1 MQQDDEN
8 AMPALDTLVMYGS
21 LMRTFIFKARVDE
34 VFLQGLNINPQSW
47 AAFWSVDSEV
57 LGERCGIMFGR

>member
-8 AMPALDTLVMYGS
+8 AMPASDTLVMYDS
-21 LMRTFIFKARVDE
+21 LKRTFIFKVRVDE
-34 VFLQGLNINPQSW
+34 VFPHGLNINPQSW

-57 LGERCGIMFGR
+57 LGEM